1 MAGKNMWWNIISN
14 GAVIAD
20 IAKQIYTSIKT
31 DKAKGSQDSPNES
44 NIGNLQLR
52 IDYLEKNEIRQA
64 ELVKQLAENT
74 NAIAKKAQN
83 AFILAII
90 STIIAAGSI
99 IWQLLDK

>member
-1 MAGKNMWWNIISN
+1 MWWNIISN

-31 DKAKGSQDSPNES
+31 EKTKASTGGPKDN
-44 NIGNLQLR
+44 NIDTLLLR

-64 ELVKQLAENT
+64 DLIKQMAENT

-83 AFILAII
+83 AYILAII
-90 STIIAAGSI
+90 SAIIASFSV
-99 IWQLLDK
+99 IWQLLDN